1 MRKKFLMKVVS
12 FSFLAMCS
20 GIMTHE
26 VQAEERPTVVVTTE
40 TSTEVTTQESKQESK
55 QDNVDVVVKENLI
68 NHHTVPKVV
77 RDHYQKCKRQDEE
90 KARQIRMKKLRA
102 KRLRI
107 KKQRLKKQRELE
119 KSCLGTFLITAY
131 CPCYECSEGYGSRI
145 AWTGA
150 GHKHAIP
157 GHTIA
162 VDKNIIP
169 YGTKVKIEGY
179 GDQIFVAEDCGGC
192 INGMH
197 VDMYMSTH
205 SETINFKKHRKIY
218 VVK

>member
-1 MRKKFLMKVVS
+1 MRNRLLMKVIS

-20 GIMTHE
+20 GFMTHT
-26 VQAEERPTVVVTTE
+26 VQAKEQPSVVSSTE
-40 TSTEVTTQESKQESK
+40 TSTEVTTQDNTVVEESPIDYQEVLK
-55 QDNVDVVVKENLI
+55 DVTN
-68 NHHTVPKVV
+68 
-77 RDHYQKCKRQDEE
+77 HYQKCKKEDEE
-90 KARQIRMKKLRA
+90 KARQIRLKKLRA

-107 KKQRLKKQRELE
+107 KRQKLKKQRELE

-131 CPCYECSEGYGSRI
+131 CPCYECSEGYGNRI

-150 GHKHAIP
+150 GHKYAIP
-157 GHTIA
+157 VHTIA

-179 GDQIFVAEDCGGC
+179 GDQIFVAEDCGGY

-205 SETINFKKHRKIY
+205 SETINFKKHGKIY